1 MKRNSYDRR
10 VTAADNCC
18 IHCEKKKIETH
29 PKDKSQNI
37 KSSLNPNYLNK
48 KTKIPKIPKKG
59 QKEK

>member
-37 KSSLNPNYLNK
+37 KSSLNLNYLNK
-48 KTKIPKIPKKG
+48 KTKIPKKG